1 MNYYTFPLFKL
12 ALIPLLVNC
21 SFAYATESDAAK
33 LNDIYVTAEKQVKQ
47 SLGVSKID
55 AEDIARK
62 IPANDI
68 SELIRTMPGVN
79 LTGNTAS
86 GQHGNKRQIDIRGM
100 GPENTLI
107 MIDGRPVTSRSSAR
121 MSWRGERNTIG
132 DSNWVPAAEIQSIE
146 VIRGPAAARY
156 GSGAAGGVVNIVTK
170 KVSNEFHGSID
181 AYINRPADNQEGE
194 TNRIGFDLSGP
205 IFKDKLGFRL
215 YGNFNHTAADSPF
228 INQRDLTKN
237 SKSMVA
243 GQEGLINKDVGG
255 RLAWRLSPAQTLTF
269 DGSFSRQGNRYNGDG
284 PNNMQTDYTKS
295 LWGKETRRI
304 YRQSLALTHEG
315 VWNWGDT
322 KLVAQ
327 YDKTTNSHCSEAL
340 AGGPEGLCQDL
351 GTENIHYTDSV
362 LTTKR
367 LTGEV
372 HLPFELGVAHVL
384 TIGAEYQH
392 DKLDDPDGL
401 RRTILP
407 GAIYPATVNYT
418 PSLSSWAAYIE
429 DNVSLSNEF
438 SLVPMLRYD
447 HNTKTGGNFSPAL
460 NMAWQIHPNWRI
472 KGGIARA
479 YKVPNLYQSTDSYML
494 YSRGNGCATSSGGG
508 RGCYLI
514 GNSHL
519 KAETSINKELGFEFS
534 RNGYLAS
541 LAYFRN
547 DYKNKIEAG
556 RQIIFT
562 GINAQGGRPGGYD
575 YFEWTNTRKAVVEG
589 LEGNLTLPLT
599 DKLKWVSNFTYMFNS
614 KNKETGNPLSV
625 IPKYTINSSLS
636 WTPTERWDTLLTY
649 TFYGR
654 QKPRMVPVN
663 PVEAG
668 RGNGGQGSIGLS
680 GEEIGSYGIWG
691 ISAGYAVNKH
701 FNIRAGMTNIF
712 NKRIFASTLR
722 GTAYTYNERGRAL
735 WANMKI
741 SF

>member
-1 MNYYTFPLFKL
+1 MTGQRMPIFRLT
-12 ALIPLLVNC
+12 LIPLLLISNLSHAEDDQYTRLDDV
-21 SFAYATESDAAK
+21 
-33 LNDIYVTAEKQVKQ
+33 YVTAEKQVKQ

-55 AEDIARK
+55 SKDIERK
-62 IPANDI
+62 IPVNDI

-107 MIDGRPVTSRSSAR
+107 MIDGRPVTSRNSAR
-121 MSWRGERNTIG
+121 MSWRGERDTIG
-132 DSNWVPAAEIQSIE
+132 DSNWVPAEAIQSIE

-181 AYINRPADNQEGE
+181 AYMNLPADKKEGD

-205 IFKDKLGFRL
+205 LIKDKLGFRI
-215 YGNFNHTAADSPF
+215 YGNLNRTEADSPY
-228 INQRDLTKN
+228 INQRGTKN
-237 SKSMVA
+237 LRSIVA
-243 GQEGLINKDVGG
+243 GQEGLINKDLGA
-255 RLAWRLSPAQTLTF
+255 RLAWRLTPAQTVTLDT
-269 DGSFSRQGNRYNGDG
+269 SFSRQGNRYNGDG
-284 PNNMQTDYTKS
+284 PNNVQTDYTRS

-304 YRQSLALTHEG
+304 YRQSLALTHESI
-315 VWNWGDT
+315 WDWGDS
-322 KLVAQ
+322 KLAAQ

-340 AGGPEGLCQDL
+340 SGGPEGLCQDL
-351 GTENIHYTDSV
+351 GTKNITYFDSI
-362 LTTKR
+362 LATKR

-372 HLPFELGVAHVL
+372 HIPFQFGVAHVL
-384 TIGAEYQH
+384 TMGAEYQH
-392 DKLDDPDGL
+392 DKLDDADGL
-401 RRTILP
+401 RQIILP
-407 GAIYPATVNYT
+407 GAIYPAAANHT
-418 PSLSSWAAYIE
+418 PSLSSWAGYIE
-429 DNVSLSNEF
+429 DNISLTNQLK
-438 SLVPMLRYD
+438 LVPMLRYD
-447 HNTKTGGNFSPAL
+447 HNNKTGGNVSPAVNL
-460 NMAWQIHPNWRI
+460 AWQLHPNWLL

-494 YSRGNGCATSSGGG
+494 YSKGNGCATSSGSG

-514 GNSHL
+514 GNSDL
-519 KAETSINKELGFEFS
+519 KPETSINKELGLEFNK
-534 RNGYLAS
+534 NGYLAS

-562 GINAQGGRPGGYD
+562 GSTVTAGKSGGYD

-589 LEGNLTLPLT
+589 LEGNFTLPLSS
-599 DKLKWVSNFTYMFNS
+599 KWKWVNNFTYMFNS

-636 WTPTERWDTLLTY
+636 WTPTEKWDTLLTY
-649 TFYGR
+649 TYYGR
-654 QKPRMVPVN
+654 QKPRTVAVT

-668 RGNGGQGSIGLS
+668 LGNGGQGTTGLS

-691 ISAGYAVNKH
+691 MSAGYAVNQNIH
-701 FNIRAGMTNIF
+701 IRAGMTNIF
-712 NKRIFASTLR
+712 NKRIYASTLR
-722 GTAYTYNERGRAL
+722 GSAYTYNERGRAV
-735 WANMKI
+735 WGNMKV

>member
-1 MNYYTFPLFKL
+1 MTDQRISIIRLTLILLLLISSLSHAEDDQYTQLDD
-12 ALIPLLVNC
+12 V
-21 SFAYATESDAAK
+21 
-33 LNDIYVTAEKQVKQ
+33 YVTAEKQVKQ

-55 AEDIARK
+55 SKDIERK
-62 IPANDI
+62 IPVNDI

-107 MIDGRPVTSRSSAR
+107 MIDGRPVTSRNSAR
-121 MSWRGERNTIG
+121 MSWRGERDTIG
-132 DSNWVPAAEIQSIE
+132 DSNWVPAEAIQSIE

-181 AYINRPADNQEGE
+181 AYMNLPADKKEGD

-205 IFKDKLGFRL
+205 LIKNKLGFRI
-215 YGNFNHTAADSPF
+215 YGNLNRSEADSPY
-228 INQRDLTKN
+228 INQHDTKN
-237 SKSMVA
+237 LRSIVA
-243 GQEGLINKDVGG
+243 GQEGLINKDLGA
-255 RLAWRLSPAQTLTF
+255 RLAWRLTPAQTVTF
-269 DGSFSRQGNRYNGDG
+269 DSSFSRQGNRYNGDG
-284 PNNMQTDYTKS
+284 PNNVQTDYTRS

-315 VWNWGDT
+315 IWDWGDS

-340 AGGPEGLCQDL
+340 SGGPEGLCQDL
-351 GTENIHYTDSV
+351 GTKNITYFDSI

-372 HLPFELGVAHVL
+372 HIPFQFGVAHVL
-384 TIGAEYQH
+384 TMGAEYQH
-392 DKLDDPDGL
+392 DKLDDADGL
-401 RRTILP
+401 RQIILP
-407 GAIYPATVNYT
+407 GAIYPAAANHT
-418 PSLSSWAAYIE
+418 PSLSSWAGYIE
-429 DNVSLSNEF
+429 DNISLTNQLK
-438 SLVPMLRYD
+438 LVPMLRYD
-447 HNTKTGGNFSPAL
+447 HNNKTGGNVSPAVNL
-460 NMAWQIHPNWRI
+460 AWQLHPNWLL

-494 YSRGNGCATSSGGG
+494 YSKGNGCATSSGSG

-514 GNSHL
+514 GNSDL
-519 KAETSINKELGFEFS
+519 KPETSINKELGLEFNK
-534 RNGYLAS
+534 NGYLAS

-562 GINAQGGRPGGYD
+562 GSTVTAGKSGGYD
-575 YFEWTNTRKAVVEG
+575 YFEWTNTRKAVVKG
-589 LEGNLTLPLT
+589 LEGNFTLPLT
-599 DKLKWVSNFTYMFNS
+599 SKWKWVNNFTYMFNS

-636 WTPTERWDTLLTY
+636 WTPTEKWDTLLTY
-649 TFYGR
+649 TYYGR
-654 QKPRMVPVN
+654 QKPRTVAVT

-668 RGNGGQGSIGLS
+668 LGNGGQGTTGLS

-691 ISAGYAVNKH
+691 MSAGYAVNKNIH
-701 FNIRAGMTNIF
+701 IRAGMTNIF
-712 NKRIFASTLR
+712 NKRIYASTLR
-722 GTAYTYNERGRAL
+722 GSAYTYNERGRAV
-735 WANMKI
+735 WGNMKV

>member
-1 MNYYTFPLFKL
+1 MTNQRMPILRLTLL
-12 ALIPLLVNC
+12 PLLLISSLSQAEDDQYTRLDDV
-21 SFAYATESDAAK
+21 
-33 LNDIYVTAEKQVKQ
+33 YVTAEKQVKQ

-55 AEDIARK
+55 SKDIERK
-62 IPANDI
+62 IPVNDI

-107 MIDGRPVTSRSSAR
+107 MIDGHPVTSRNSAR
-121 MSWRGERNTIG
+121 MSWRGERDTIG
-132 DSNWVPAAEIQSIE
+132 DSNWVPVEAIQSIE

-181 AYINRPADNQEGE
+181 AYMNLPADKKEGD

-205 IFKDKLGFRL
+205 IIKDKLGFRI
-215 YGNFNHTAADSPF
+215 YGNLNRTEADSPY
-228 INQRDLTKN
+228 INQRDTKN
-237 SKSMVA
+237 LRSIVA
-243 GQEGLINKDVGG
+243 GQEGLINKDLGA
-255 RLAWRLSPAQTLTF
+255 RLAWRLTPVQTVTL
-269 DGSFSRQGNRYNGDG
+269 DSSFSRQGNRYNGDG
-284 PNNMQTDYTKS
+284 PNNVQTDYTRS

-315 VWNWGDT
+315 IWDWGDS

-340 AGGPEGLCQDL
+340 SGGPEGLCQDL
-351 GTENIHYTDSV
+351 GTKNITYFDSI

-372 HLPFELGVAHVL
+372 HIPFQFGIAHVL
-384 TIGAEYQH
+384 TMGAEYQH
-392 DKLDDPDGL
+392 DKLDDADGL
-401 RRTILP
+401 RRIILP
-407 GAIYPATVNYT
+407 GAIYPAAANHT
-418 PSLSSWAAYIE
+418 PSLSSWAGYIE
-429 DNVSLSNEF
+429 DNISLTNQLK
-438 SLVPMLRYD
+438 LVPMLRYD
-447 HNTKTGGNFSPAL
+447 HNNKTGGNVSPAVNL
-460 NMAWQIHPNWRI
+460 VWQLHPNWLL

-494 YSRGNGCATSSGGG
+494 YSKGNGCATSSGSG

-514 GNSHL
+514 GNSDL
-519 KAETSINKELGFEFS
+519 KPETSINKELGLEFNK
-534 RNGYLAS
+534 NGYLAS

-562 GINAQGGRPGGYD
+562 GSTVTAGKSGGYD

-589 LEGNLTLPLT
+589 LEGNFTLPLSS
-599 DKLKWVSNFTYMFNS
+599 KWKWINNFTYMFNS

-636 WTPTERWDTLLTY
+636 WTPTEKWDTLLTY
-649 TFYGR
+649 TYYGR
-654 QKPRMVPVN
+654 QKPRTVAVT

-668 RGNGGQGSIGLS
+668 LGNGGQGTTGLS

-691 ISAGYAVNKH
+691 MSAGYAVNKNIH
-701 FNIRAGMTNIF
+701 IRAGMTNIF
-712 NKRIFASTLR
+712 NKRIYASTLR
-722 GTAYTYNERGRAL
+722 GSAYTYNERGRAV
-735 WANMKI
+735 WGNMKV

>member
-1 MNYYTFPLFKL
+1 MTNQRIPILRLTLL
-12 ALIPLLVNC
+12 PLLLINSLSHAEDDQYTRLDDV
-21 SFAYATESDAAK
+21 
-33 LNDIYVTAEKQVKQ
+33 YVTAEKQVKQ

-55 AEDIARK
+55 SKDIERK
-62 IPANDI
+62 IPINDI

-107 MIDGRPVTSRSSAR
+107 MIDGRPVTSRNSAR
-121 MSWRGERNTIG
+121 MSWRGERDTIG
-132 DSNWVPAAEIQSIE
+132 DSNWVPVEAIQSIE

-181 AYINRPADNQEGE
+181 AYMNLPADKKEGD
-194 TNRIGFDLSGP
+194 TYRIGFDLSGP
-205 IFKDKLGFRL
+205 LIKDKLGFRI
-215 YGNFNHTAADSPF
+215 YGNLNRTEADSPY
-228 INQRDLTKN
+228 INQRGTKN
-237 SKSMVA
+237 LRSIVA
-243 GQEGLINKDVGG
+243 GQEGLINKDLGA
-255 RLAWRLSPAQTLTF
+255 RLAWRLTPAQTVTLDT
-269 DGSFSRQGNRYNGDG
+269 SFSRQGNRYNGDG
-284 PNNMQTDYTKS
+284 PNNVQTDYTRS

-315 VWNWGDT
+315 IWDWGDS

-340 AGGPEGLCQDL
+340 SGGPEGLCQDL
-351 GTENIHYTDSV
+351 GTKNITYFDSI

-372 HLPFELGVAHVL
+372 HIPFQFGVAHVL
-384 TIGAEYQH
+384 TMGAEYQH
-392 DKLDDPDGL
+392 DKLDDADGL
-401 RRTILP
+401 RQIILP
-407 GAIYPATVNYT
+407 GAIYPAAANHT
-418 PSLSSWAAYIE
+418 PSLSSWAGYIE
-429 DNVSLSNEF
+429 DNISLTNQLK
-438 SLVPMLRYD
+438 LVPMLRYD
-447 HNTKTGGNFSPAL
+447 HNNKTGGNVSPAVNL
-460 NMAWQIHPNWRI
+460 AWQLHPNWLL

-494 YSRGNGCATSSGGG
+494 YSKGNGCATSSGSG

-514 GNSHL
+514 GNSDL
-519 KAETSINKELGFEFS
+519 KPETSINKELGLEFNK
-534 RNGYLAS
+534 NGYLAS

-562 GINAQGGRPGGYD
+562 GSTVTAGKSGGYD

-589 LEGNLTLPLT
+589 LEGNFTLPLSS
-599 DKLKWVSNFTYMFNS
+599 KWKWINNFTYMFNS

-636 WTPTERWDTLLTY
+636 WTPTEKWDTLLTY
-649 TFYGR
+649 TYYGR
-654 QKPRMVPVN
+654 QKPRTVAVT

-668 RGNGGQGSIGLS
+668 LGNGGQGTTGLS

-691 ISAGYAVNKH
+691 MSAGYAVNKNIH
-701 FNIRAGMTNIF
+701 IRAGMTNIF
-712 NKRIFASTLR
+712 NKRIYASTLR
-722 GTAYTYNERGRAL
+722 GSAYTYNERGRAV
-735 WANMKI
+735 WGNMKV

>member
-1 MNYYTFPLFKL
+1 MTNQRIPILRLTLL
-12 ALIPLLVNC
+12 PLLLISSLSHAEDDQYTWLDDV
-21 SFAYATESDAAK
+21 
-33 LNDIYVTAEKQVKQ
+33 YVTAEKQVKQ

-55 AEDIARK
+55 SKDIERK
-62 IPANDI
+62 IPINDI

-107 MIDGRPVTSRSSAR
+107 MIDGRPVTSRNSAR
-121 MSWRGERNTIG
+121 ISWRGERDTIG
-132 DSNWVPAAEIQSIE
+132 DSNWVPVEAIQSIE

-181 AYINRPADNQEGE
+181 AYMNLPADKKEGD
-194 TNRIGFDLSGP
+194 TYRIGFDLSGP
-205 IFKDKLGFRL
+205 LIKDKLGFRI
-215 YGNFNHTAADSPF
+215 YGNLNRTEADSPY
-228 INQRDLTKN
+228 INQRGTKN
-237 SKSMVA
+237 LRSIVA
-243 GQEGLINKDVGG
+243 GQEGLINKDLGA
-255 RLAWRLSPAQTLTF
+255 RLAWRLTPAQTVTLDT
-269 DGSFSRQGNRYNGDG
+269 SFSRQGNRYNGDG
-284 PNNMQTDYTKS
+284 PNNVQTDYTRS

-315 VWNWGDT
+315 IWDWGDS

-340 AGGPEGLCQDL
+340 SGGPEGLCQDL
-351 GTENIHYTDSV
+351 GTKNITYFDSI

-372 HLPFELGVAHVL
+372 HIPFQFGIAHVL
-384 TIGAEYQH
+384 TMGAEYQH
-392 DKLDDPDGL
+392 DKLDDADGL
-401 RRTILP
+401 RRIILP
-407 GAIYPATVNYT
+407 GAIYPAAANHT
-418 PSLSSWAAYIE
+418 PSLSSWAGYIE
-429 DNVSLSNEF
+429 DNISLTNQLK
-438 SLVPMLRYD
+438 LVPMLRYD
-447 HNTKTGGNFSPAL
+447 HNNKTRGNVSPAVNL
-460 NMAWQIHPNWRI
+460 AWQLHPNWLL

-494 YSRGNGCATSSGGG
+494 YSKGNGCATSSGSG

-514 GNSHL
+514 GNSDL
-519 KAETSINKELGFEFS
+519 KPETSINKELGLEFNK
-534 RNGYLAS
+534 NGYLAS

-562 GINAQGGRPGGYD
+562 GSTVTAGKSGGYD

-589 LEGNLTLPLT
+589 LEGNFTLPLSS
-599 DKLKWVSNFTYMFNS
+599 KWKWINNFTYMFNS

-636 WTPTERWDTLLTY
+636 WTPTEKWDTLLTY
-649 TFYGR
+649 TYYGR
-654 QKPRMVPVN
+654 QKPRTVAVT

-668 RGNGGQGSIGLS
+668 LGNGGQGTTGLS

-691 ISAGYAVNKH
+691 MSAGYAVNK
-701 FNIRAGMTNIF
+701 NIHIRVGMTNIF
-712 NKRIFASTLR
+712 NKRIYASTLR
-722 GTAYTYNERGRAL
+722 GSAYTYNERGRAV
-735 WANMKI
+735 WGNMKV

>member
-1 MNYYTFPLFKL
+1 MTNQRIPILRLTLL
-12 ALIPLLVNC
+12 PLLLISSLSHAEDDQYTRLDDV
-21 SFAYATESDAAK
+21 
-33 LNDIYVTAEKQVKQ
+33 YVTAEKQVKQ

-55 AEDIARK
+55 SKDIERK
-62 IPANDI
+62 IPVNDI

-107 MIDGRPVTSRSSAR
+107 MIDGRPVTSRNSAR
-121 MSWRGERNTIG
+121 MSWRGERDTIG
-132 DSNWVPAAEIQSIE
+132 DSNWVPVEAIQSIE

-181 AYINRPADNQEGE
+181 AYMNLPADKKEGD

-205 IFKDKLGFRL
+205 LIKDKLGFRI
-215 YGNFNHTAADSPF
+215 YGNLNRTEADSPY
-228 INQRDLTKN
+228 INQRGTKN
-237 SKSMVA
+237 LRSIVA
-243 GQEGLINKDVGG
+243 GQEGLINKDLGA
-255 RLAWRLSPAQTLTF
+255 RFAWRLTPAQTVTL
-269 DGSFSRQGNRYNGDG
+269 DSSFSRQGNRYNGDG
-284 PNNMQTDYTKS
+284 PNNVQTDYTRS

-315 VWNWGDT
+315 IWDWGDS

-340 AGGPEGLCQDL
+340 SGGPEGLCQDL
-351 GTENIHYTDSV
+351 GTKNITYFDSI

-372 HLPFELGVAHVL
+372 HIPFQFGVAHVL
-384 TIGAEYQH
+384 TMGAEYQH
-392 DKLDDPDGL
+392 DKLDDADGL
-401 RRTILP
+401 RQIILP
-407 GAIYPATVNYT
+407 GAIYPAAANHT
-418 PSLSSWAAYIE
+418 PSLSSWAGYIE
-429 DNVSLSNEF
+429 DNISLTNQLK
-438 SLVPMLRYD
+438 LVPMLRYD
-447 HNTKTGGNFSPAL
+447 HNNKTGGNVSPAVNL
-460 NMAWQIHPNWRI
+460 AWQLHPNWLL

-494 YSRGNGCATSSGGG
+494 YSKGNGCATSSGSG

-514 GNSHL
+514 GNSDL
-519 KAETSINKELGFEFS
+519 KPETSINKELGLEFNK
-534 RNGYLAS
+534 NGYLAS

-562 GINAQGGRPGGYD
+562 GSTVTAGKSGGYD

-589 LEGNLTLPLT
+589 LEGNFTLPLSS
-599 DKLKWVSNFTYMFNS
+599 KWKWVNNFTYMFNS

-636 WTPTERWDTLLTY
+636 WTPTENWDTLLTY
-649 TFYGR
+649 TYYGR
-654 QKPRMVPVN
+654 QKPRTVAVT

-668 RGNGGQGSIGLS
+668 LGNGGQGTTGLS

-691 ISAGYAVNKH
+691 MSAGYAVNKNIH
-701 FNIRAGMTNIF
+701 IRAGMTNIF
-712 NKRIFASTLR
+712 NKRIYASTLR
-722 GTAYTYNERGRAL
+722 GSAYTYNERGRAV
-735 WANMKI
+735 WGNMKV

>member
-1 MNYYTFPLFKL
+1 MANQRIPILRLTLL
-12 ALIPLLVNC
+12 PLLLINSLSHAEDDQYTRLDDV
-21 SFAYATESDAAK
+21 
-33 LNDIYVTAEKQVKQ
+33 YVTAEKQVKQ

-55 AEDIARK
+55 SKDIERK
-62 IPANDI
+62 IPVNDI

-107 MIDGRPVTSRSSAR
+107 MIDGRPVTSRNSAR
-121 MSWRGERNTIG
+121 MSWRGERDTIG
-132 DSNWVPAAEIQSIE
+132 DSNWVPVEAIQSIE

-181 AYINRPADNQEGE
+181 AYMNLPADKKEGD

-205 IFKDKLGFRL
+205 LIKDKLGFRI
-215 YGNFNHTAADSPF
+215 YGNLNRTEADSPY
-228 INQRDLTKN
+228 INQRDTKN
-237 SKSMVA
+237 LRSIVA
-243 GQEGLINKDVGG
+243 GQEGLINKDLGA
-255 RLAWRLSPAQTLTF
+255 RLAWRLTPAQTVTL
-269 DGSFSRQGNRYNGDG
+269 DSSFSRQGNRYNGDG
-284 PNNMQTDYTKS
+284 PNNVQTDYTRS

-315 VWNWGDT
+315 IWDWGDS

-340 AGGPEGLCQDL
+340 SGGPEGLCQDL
-351 GTENIHYTDSV
+351 GTKNITYFDSI

-372 HLPFELGVAHVL
+372 HIPFQFGVAHVL
-384 TIGAEYQH
+384 TMGAEYQH
-392 DKLDDPDGL
+392 DKLDDADGL
-401 RRTILP
+401 RRIILP
-407 GAIYPATVNYT
+407 GAVYPAAANHT
-418 PSLSSWAAYIE
+418 PSLSSWAGYIE
-429 DNVSLSNEF
+429 DNISLTNQLK
-438 SLVPMLRYD
+438 LVPMLRYD
-447 HNTKTGGNFSPAL
+447 HNNKTGGNVSPAVNL
-460 NMAWQIHPNWRI
+460 AWQLHPNWLL

-494 YSRGNGCATSSGGG
+494 YSKGNGCATSSGSG

-514 GNSHL
+514 GNSDL
-519 KAETSINKELGFEFS
+519 KPETSINKELGLEFNK
-534 RNGYLAS
+534 NGYLAS

-562 GINAQGGRPGGYD
+562 GSTVTAGKSGGYD

-589 LEGNLTLPLT
+589 LEGNFTLPLSS
-599 DKLKWVSNFTYMFNS
+599 KWKWINNFTYMFNS

-636 WTPTERWDTLLTY
+636 WTPTEKWDTLLTY
-649 TFYGR
+649 TYYGR
-654 QKPRMVPVN
+654 QKPRTVAVT

-668 RGNGGQGSIGLS
+668 LGNGGQGTTGLS
-680 GEEIGSYGIWG
+680 GEEIGSYGIWSM
-691 ISAGYAVNKH
+691 SAGYAVNKNIH
-701 FNIRAGMTNIF
+701 IRAGMTNIF
-712 NKRIFASTLR
+712 NKRIYASTLR
-722 GTAYTYNERGRAL
+722 GSAYTYNERGRAV
-735 WANMKI
+735 WGNMKV

>member
-1 MNYYTFPLFKL
+1 MTNQRIPILRLTLL
-12 ALIPLLVNC
+12 PLLLISSLSHAEDDQYTRLDDV
-21 SFAYATESDAAK
+21 
-33 LNDIYVTAEKQVKQ
+33 YVTAEKQVKQ

-55 AEDIARK
+55 SKDIERK
-62 IPANDI
+62 IPVNDI

-107 MIDGRPVTSRSSAR
+107 MIDGRPVTSRNSAR
-121 MSWRGERNTIG
+121 MSWRGERDTIG
-132 DSNWVPAAEIQSIE
+132 DSNWVPVEAIQSIE

-181 AYINRPADNQEGE
+181 AYMNLPADKKEGD

-205 IFKDKLGFRL
+205 LIKDKLGFRI
-215 YGNFNHTAADSPF
+215 YGNLNRTEADSPY
-228 INQRDLTKN
+228 INQRGTKN
-237 SKSMVA
+237 LRSIVA
-243 GQEGLINKDVGG
+243 GQEGLINKDLGA
-255 RLAWRLSPAQTLTF
+255 RLAWRLTPAQTVTL
-269 DGSFSRQGNRYNGDG
+269 DSSFSRQGNRYNGDG
-284 PNNMQTDYTKS
+284 PNNVQTDYTRS

-315 VWNWGDT
+315 IWDWGDS

-340 AGGPEGLCQDL
+340 SGGPEGLCQDL
-351 GTENIHYTDSV
+351 GTKNITYFDSI

-372 HLPFELGVAHVL
+372 HIPFQFGVAHVL
-384 TIGAEYQH
+384 TMGAEYQH
-392 DKLDDPDGL
+392 DKLDDADGL
-401 RRTILP
+401 RRIILP
-407 GAIYPATVNYT
+407 GAIYPAAANHT
-418 PSLSSWAAYIE
+418 PSLSSWAGYIE
-429 DNVSLSNEF
+429 DNISLTNQLK
-438 SLVPMLRYD
+438 LVPMLRYD
-447 HNTKTGGNFSPAL
+447 HNNKTGGNVSPAVNL
-460 NMAWQIHPNWRI
+460 AWQLHPNWLL

-494 YSRGNGCATSSGGG
+494 YSKGNGCATSSGSG

-514 GNSHL
+514 GNSDL
-519 KAETSINKELGFEFS
+519 KPETSINKELGLEFNK
-534 RNGYLAS
+534 NGYLAS

-562 GINAQGGRPGGYD
+562 GSTVTAGKSGGYD

-589 LEGNLTLPLT
+589 LEGNFTLPLSS
-599 DKLKWVSNFTYMFNS
+599 KWKWINNFTYMFNS

-636 WTPTERWDTLLTY
+636 WTPTEKWDTLLTY
-649 TFYGR
+649 TYYGR
-654 QKPRMVPVN
+654 QKPRTVAVT

-668 RGNGGQGSIGLS
+668 LGNGGQGTTGLS

-691 ISAGYAVNKH
+691 MSAGYAVNQNIH
-701 FNIRAGMTNIF
+701 IRAGMTNIF
-712 NKRIFASTLR
+712 NKRIYASTLR
-722 GTAYTYNERGRAL
+722 GSAYTYNERGRAV
-735 WANMKI
+735 WGNMKV

>member
-1 MNYYTFPLFKL
+1 MTDQRMPIFRLT
-12 ALIPLLVNC
+12 LIPLLLISSLSHAEDDQYTHLDDV
-21 SFAYATESDAAK
+21 
-33 LNDIYVTAEKQVKQ
+33 YVTAEKQVKQ

-55 AEDIARK
+55 SKDIERK
-62 IPANDI
+62 IPVNDI

-107 MIDGRPVTSRSSAR
+107 MIDGRPVTSRNSAR
-121 MSWRGERNTIG
+121 MSWRGERDTIG
-132 DSNWVPAAEIQSIE
+132 DSNWVPAEAIQSIE

-181 AYINRPADNQEGE
+181 AYINLPADKKEGD

-205 IFKDKLGFRL
+205 LIKDKLGFRI
-215 YGNFNHTAADSPF
+215 YGNLNRTEADSPY
-228 INQRDLTKN
+228 INQRGTKN
-237 SKSMVA
+237 LRSIVA
-243 GQEGLINKDVGG
+243 GQEGLINKDLGA
-255 RLAWRLSPAQTLTF
+255 RLAWRLTPAQTVTL
-269 DGSFSRQGNRYNGDG
+269 DSSFSRQGNRYNGDG
-284 PNNMQTDYTKS
+284 PNNVQTDYTRS

-304 YRQSLALTHEG
+304 YRQSLALIHEG
-315 VWNWGDT
+315 IWDWGDS

-340 AGGPEGLCQDL
+340 SGGPEGLCQDL
-351 GTENIHYTDSV
+351 GTKNITYFDSI

-372 HLPFELGVAHVL
+372 HIPFQFGVAHVL
-384 TIGAEYQH
+384 TMGAEYQH
-392 DKLDDPDGL
+392 DKLDDADGL
-401 RRTILP
+401 RQIILP
-407 GAIYPATVNYT
+407 GAIYPAAANHT
-418 PSLSSWAAYIE
+418 PSLSSWAGYIE
-429 DNVSLSNEF
+429 DNISLTNQLK
-438 SLVPMLRYD
+438 LVPMLRYD
-447 HNTKTGGNFSPAL
+447 HNNKTGGTVSPAVNL
-460 NMAWQIHPNWRI
+460 AWQLHPNWLL

-494 YSRGNGCATSSGGG
+494 YSKGNGCATSSGSG

-514 GNSHL
+514 GNSNL
-519 KAETSINKELGFEFS
+519 KPETSMNKELGLEFNK
-534 RNGYLAS
+534 NGYLAS

-562 GINAQGGRPGGYD
+562 GSTVTAGKSGGYD

-589 LEGNLTLPLT
+589 LEGNFTLPLSS
-599 DKLKWVSNFTYMFNS
+599 KWKWINNFTYMFNS

-636 WTPTERWDTLLTY
+636 WTPTEKWDTLLTY
-649 TFYGR
+649 TYYGR
-654 QKPRMVPVN
+654 QKPRTVAVT

-668 RGNGGQGSIGLS
+668 LGNSGQGTTGLS

-691 ISAGYAVNKH
+691 MSAGYAVNQNIH
-701 FNIRAGMTNIF
+701 IRAGMTNIF
-712 NKRIFASTLR
+712 NKRIYASTLR
-722 GTAYTYNERGRAL
+722 GSAYTYNERGRAV
-735 WANMKI
+735 WGNMKV